1 MLVRTAA
8 FGGSYTSRVSV
19 LGGPA
24 ACRVGPFRSIKGLY
38 PTKVPADHPGA
49 SREYAYRLRAR
60 HSVRESRWKY
70 ACWLA
75 EEPYEWP
82 ELGVRPKR
90 PTPNRQ
96 VRGGRHTAAFAGFGP
111 PERRAVRSLV
121 HMPSAQSVAS
131 APIRAS
137 PWIAVSPS
145 TSPRPYSSTP
155 VACHPIRWVGSRS
168 PL

>member
-1 MLVRTAA
+1 MNGRSSVYVLNVLRRIVRCEVDDIPLRLQ
-8 FGGSYTSRVSV
+8 GSDR
-19 LGGPA
+19 
-24 ACRVGPFRSIKGLY
+24 RS
-38 PTKVPADHPGA
+38 GA
-49 SREYAYRLRAR
+49 QSGAHAVRSER
-60 HSVRESRWKY
+60 SVRSDQGFSVDFGF
-70 ACWLA
+70 AFDFA
-75 EEPYEWP
+75 EVHMP
-82 ELGVRPKR
+82 
-90 PTPNRQ
+90 
-96 VRGGRHTAAFAGFGP
+96 
-111 PERRAVRSLV
+111 RSLV